1 MFFFDPL
8 YFIFIG
14 PAFLFMLYAQWRVR
28 SAYGKW
34 SKEPNRSNVTGAKAT
49 QLLLS
54 QNAINDV
61 TINTIAG
68 ELSDNYD
75 PRNKSLNLSQG
86 VSQGESVAALAIAA
100 HEIGHAEQHA
110 RSNPLLTLRG
120 ILVPAVNFG
129 SRLGPILFF
138 IGILL
143 MAMVSAF
150 AGLGELLA
158 WFGLGLFSLT
168 FIFALITLPV
178 EIDASQR
185 AMRML
190 TQSNLLVD
198 NRELRGA
205 RAVLTAAAL
214 TYVASMLIALFQLL
228 YYVTILIGRRD

>member
-34 SKEPNRSNVTGAKAT
+34 SREPNRSNVTGARAT
-49 QLLLS
+49 ELLLS
-54 QNAINDV
+54 QNAINGV
-61 TINTIAG
+61 EINTIAG

-86 VSQGESVAALAIAA
+86 VSQTASVAALAIAA

-110 RSNPLLTLRG
+110 RNNPLMALRS

-138 IGILL
+138 VGILL
-143 MAMVSAF
+143 MAMISAF
-150 AGLGELLA
+150 GDIGLLLA
-158 WFGLGLFSLT
+158 WVGLGLFSLT
-168 FIFALITLPV
+168 FVFALVTLPV

-190 TQSNLLVD
+190 KQSNLLVD
-198 NRELRGA
+198 SRELRGA
-205 RAVLTAAAL
+205 RQVLTAAAL

-228 YYVTILIGRRD
+228 YYASFLIGRRD